1 MILEKKILRAIKEWE
16 KNPDHFCKNEKIHQR
31 LIKIAKIIK
40 PIKILNRPVWIVKH
54 YLLRDKLA
62 IRPFGLIFISEKI
75 PKELYDIVV
84 KHEIVEEKYKFL
96 SKKEAHKKAIEE
108 EIKYA
113 KKKKKLKKLLN
124 FLKKRYPQLYRERIQ
139 ELPKLSNAN

>member
-1 MILEKKILRAIKEWE
+1 MICNKKIFKVIEKWE
-16 KNPDHFCKNEKIHQR
+16 KNPDHFCKNEKIRQR
-31 LIKIAKIIK
+31 LIKIAKTIK
-40 PIKILNRPVWIVKH
+40 PIKILNRRVWIVKH